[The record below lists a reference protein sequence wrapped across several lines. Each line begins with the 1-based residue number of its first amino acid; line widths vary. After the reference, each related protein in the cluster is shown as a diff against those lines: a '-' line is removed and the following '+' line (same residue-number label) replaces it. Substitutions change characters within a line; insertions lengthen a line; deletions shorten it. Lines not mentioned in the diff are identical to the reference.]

1 MDIVIFGTGGH
12 SKVVYDILIKQQKY
26 NPVAFVS
33 LDKGLSTFMGLPHFH
48 QSDLFRIKQSK
59 GIVAIGDNYAR
70 AQVSSFI
77 LEKRPDF
84 DFVMAVH
91 PSAQVAYG
99 VKIGRGSVVMANT
112 ALNSETVLGEN
123 VIINTGAT
131 VDHDCK
137 IDSFASIAP
146 GCTLG
151 GNVTLGAFAALSLG
165 AKVVHNKK
173 IGIHTVVGAGSVVL
187 NDIADYKIAYGSPCR
202 VIRDRKEGEKYL

>member
-1 MDIVIFGTGGH
+1 
-12 SKVVYDILIKQQKY
+12 
-26 NPVAFVS
+26 
-33 LDKGLSTFMGLPHFH
+33 
-48 QSDLFRIKQSK
+48 
-59 GIVAIGDNYAR
+59 
-70 AQVSSFI
+70 
-77 LEKRPDF
+77 
-84 DFVMAVH
+84 
-91 PSAQVAYG
+91 
-99 VKIGRGSVVMANT
+99 
-112 ALNSETVLGEN
+112 LNSETVLGEN